1 LPNESVT
8 DPSADKPT
16 GQPPIPRW
24 PRFFSAE
31 RRRPR
36 GLHSSQPIAYLYL
49 APAFAFFIAFAL
61 VPLAQ
66 TVNLSFYEWNGI
78 TDRTWI
84 GFENYATVLTDPK
97 IREALGHS
105 IVLIGFYA
113 ALPITIALIIV
124 GLMVRVRVRGQSWF
138 RAVLFVPTILPL
150 TVVAVSWRW
159 IYAPNGPL
167 NRALDLVG
175 LDNVSRAW
183 LGDFTFALPA
193 LGLIGTWVTFGLVFV
208 LFLAGVQKIPIELY
222 EAAKIDGA
230 NIFREF
236 LHVTLPGLRGEITI
250 ALVLTVTAALRNFDV
265 VFVTTRGGPGTTTE
279 VPSVFIFRSV
289 FQTRE
294 VGLGAA
300 IGVVLMIELLI
311 VNVAILWYR
320 RRGVVTS

>member
-1 LPNESVT
+1 MT

-16 GQPPIPRW
+16 GQPPIRRW
-24 PRFFSAE
+24 RRFVSAE
-31 RRRPR
+31 GRRPR

-49 APAFAFFIAFAL
+49 LPAFAFFIAFAV

-66 TVNLSFYEWNGI
+66 TVNLSFHEWNGV
-78 TDRTWI
+78 TDRTWV
-84 GFENYATVLTDPK
+84 GFENYATVISDPK

-105 IVLIGFYA
+105 IVLIVFYA
-113 ALPITIALIIV
+113 VLPITIALIIV

-175 LDNVSRAW
+175 LDDVSRAW

-300 IGVVLMIELLI
+300 IGVVLMIELLL